1 MGGRV
6 QWGQGPGVSVPA
18 QAPDPLL
25 VPSKALGPMSHRKA
39 PQPTRP
45 ISSPTRTI
53 PLGQWR
59 WGLGTPQAGS
69 RHVDQGDG
77 GAAGWQPR
85 PCCPCPCLHAQGR
98 GWAGCRSDPAFT
110 SPEVSVLGYTDLGSG
125 HLAPAPASPF
135 LPNPPLWSQTACV
148 SGSTQARGSEA
159 AWALWGWGLE
169 GTHAVLPGPVPPQE
183 VPGPVP
189 PQEVAPAFT
198 FGQEP

>member
-1 MGGRV
+1 MSTRV
-6 QWGQGPGVSVPA
+6 TGEQ
-18 QAPDPLL
+18 
-25 VPSKALGPMSHRKA
+25 
-39 PQPTRP
+39 
-45 ISSPTRTI
+45 
-53 PLGQWR
+53 
-59 WGLGTPQAGS
+59 QAGS
-69 RHVDQGDG
+69 HGL
-77 GAAGWQPR
+77 AAR
-85 PCCPCPCLHAQGR
+85 PCLHAQGR

-110 SPEVSVLGYTDLGSG
+110 SPEASVLGYTDLGSG

-135 LPNPPLWSQTACV
+135 LPNPPLWSQMACV